1 MDADQQGEYPSM
13 EGSSAMKIKLTMA
26 QALLRF
32 LANQYVVMDGHKHQF
47 IKGVF
52 GIFGH
57 GNVTGLGEALEY
69 DNYGLTYYQGH
80 NEQGMAHAA
89 TAYAKQKNRLSVFA
103 CTSSIGPGATNM
115 ITAAATATTNRIP
128 LLLLPGDIFS
138 CRQPDPVLQQLEATY
153 DYTLSVND
161 CFKPVSKYWDR
172 ITRPEQ
178 LMTACINAMRVL
190 TDPVETGA
198 VTLCLPQ
205 DVQSEA
211 YDYEESFFAERLWH
225 IDREP
230 VSERALSEAVR
241 LLLKAQKP
249 LIISG
254 GGVHYSLATEVL
266 SQFAKQHKI
275 PVAETQAGKS
285 SLPAT
290 HSMNVGGIGV
300 TGSEVANALAAQAD
314 VILVVGSRLQD
325 FTTASKW
332 GFKNESCRII
342 HLNVSRFDA
351 AKMDALM
358 LKGDAKLGL
367 EQLAKALGNY
377 QTSNNYQHTVQEYQK
392 EWQKELKRIAT
403 SSSPA
408 ENGLSQVKILSLL
421 NSIVTDDDVIVCA
434 AGSLPGDLH
443 RIWQS
448 KKAKDY
454 HLEYAY
460 SCMGYEVAAG
470 LGVRL
475 AKENQSGEV
484 YVLVGD
490 GSFVMM
496 HSELLTTIQE
506 HKKITVIIFNNHG
519 YQCIRNLQESN
530 GSQGFGN
537 EFRYRQER
545 TDRLTGDYLPIDFCK
560 YAEGL
565 GAKTFLVNAYDQF
578 EGVLDAARNE
588 KQSSVIVLPV
598 LPKTMSNGYQTW
610 WRVAVAEVSNSEEV
624 SKAHQAMMHELKH
637 VREY

>member
-1 MDADQQGEYPSM
+1 
-13 EGSSAMKIKLTMA
+13 MKIKLTMA
-26 QALLRF
+26 QALLKF
-32 LANQYVVMDGHKHQF
+32 LANQYVVMDGQEYQF
-47 IKGVF
+47 VKGIF

-69 DNYGLTYYQGH
+69 DNYGFTYYQGH

-89 TAYAKQKNRLSVFA
+89 TAYAKQKNRLGIFA

-128 LLLLPGDIFS
+128 LLLLPGDVFS
-138 CRQPDPVLQQLEATY
+138 CRQPDPVLQQLEVAH

-172 ITRPEQ
+172 ISRPEQ
-178 LMTACINAMRVL
+178 LMIAGLNAMRVL
-190 TDPVETGA
+190 TDPIETGT

-205 DVQSEA
+205 DIQSEA
-211 YDYEESFFAERLWH
+211 YEYEQSFFKKRLWH

-230 VSERALSEAVR
+230 VSDRALEQAAE
-241 LLLKAQKP
+241 LLRNAQKP

-254 GGVHYSLATEVL
+254 GGVHYSFATEIL
-266 SQFAKQHKI
+266 AEFSLRHKI

-285 SLPAT
+285 SLVAN
-290 HSMNVGGIGV
+290 HLMNVGGVGV
-300 TGSEVANALAAQAD
+300 TGSEVANYLAAHAD

-332 GFKNESCRII
+332 GFKNEKCKII

-351 AKMDALM
+351 MKMDSLM
-358 LKGDAKLGL
+358 LKGDARAGL
-367 EQLAKALGNY
+367 EQLSRKITGY
-377 QTSNNYQHTVQEYQK
+377 QTPLAYQHLIQHYQEQWK
-392 EWQKELKRIAT
+392 QELKRICTGPVYSEA
-403 SSSPA
+403 
-408 ENGLSQVKILSLL
+408 GLAQTNVLGLL
-421 NSIVTDDDVIVCA
+421 NDLVNEDDVIISA

-448 KKAKDY
+448 KKPKDY

-475 AKENQSGEV
+475 AKENAPGEV

-490 GSFVMM
+490 GSFLML
-496 HSELLTTIQE
+496 HSELLTSIQE
-506 HKKITVIIFNNHG
+506 HKKITIIIFNNHG
-519 YQCIRNLQESN
+519 FQCIRNLQESN
-530 GSQGFGN
+530 GSKGFGN
-537 EFRYRQER
+537 EFRYRQLQ
-545 TDRLTGDYLPIDFCK
+545 TNRLSGDYLPIDFCK
-560 YAEGL
+560 YASGL
-565 GAKTFLVNAYDQF
+565 GAKSFFIDSYDQLA
-578 EGVLDAARNE
+578 GALQAAKIE
-588 KQSSVIVLPV
+588 THSSVIVLPV

-610 WRVAVAEVSNSEEV
+610 WRVGVAEVSNSKEV
-624 SKAHQAMMHELKH
+624 TKAHQVMKKQLEK
-637 VREY
+637 VRGY

>member
-1 MDADQQGEYPSM
+1 
-13 EGSSAMKIKLTMA
+13 MA

-32 LANQYVVMDGHKHQF
+32 LANQYVVMDGIEHQF

-69 DNYGLTYYQGH
+69 EAHGLTYFQGH

-89 TAYAKQKNRLSVFA
+89 TAYAKQKNRLSILA

-128 LLLLPGDIFS
+128 LLLLPGDVFS
-138 CRQPDPVLQQLEATY
+138 CRQPDPVLQQLEVAHN
-153 DYTLSVND
+153 YTMSVND

-172 ITRPEQ
+172 INRPEQ
-178 LMTACINAMRVL
+178 LMTACLNAMRVL
-190 TDPVETGA
+190 TDPVETGT

-211 YDYEESFFAERLWH
+211 YDYEDSFFEKRVWH
-225 IDREP
+225 IDRECI
-230 VSERALSEAVR
+230 SERAIDEAVT
-241 LLLKAQKP
+241 LLANAKKP

-254 GGVHYSLATEVL
+254 GGVHYSFATDVL
-266 SQFAKQHKI
+266 SEFALQHKI

-285 SLPAT
+285 GLAASHP
-290 HSMNVGGIGV
+290 MNVGGVGV
-300 TGSEVANALAAQAD
+300 TGSEVANYLAAQAD
-314 VILVVGSRLQD
+314 VILVIGSRLQD

-332 GFKNESCRII
+332 GFKNEECQII

-351 AKMDALM
+351 LKMNGLM
-358 LKGDAKLGL
+358 LKGDAKSGL
-367 EQLAKALGNY
+367 EQLSKRLDGY
-377 QTSNNYQHTVQEYQK
+377 QTPLVYQQSIQHYQNQWA
-392 EWQKELKRIAT
+392 EELKRVCTDSI
-403 SSSPA
+403 SSK
-408 ENGLSQVKILSLL
+408 EGLSQTTVLGLL
-421 NSIVTDDDVIVCA
+421 NNLVSEDDVIICA

-448 KKAKDY
+448 KKPKDY
-454 HLEYAY
+454 HLEYAF

-475 AKENQSGEV
+475 AKESTPGEV

-496 HSELLTTIQE
+496 HSELLTSIQE
-506 HKKITVIIFNNHG
+506 QKKITVIIFNNHG
-519 YQCIRNLQESN
+519 FQCIRNLQESN

-537 EFRYRQER
+537 EFRYRNPHAN
-545 TDRLTGDYLPIDFCK
+545 RLSGDYLPIDFCQ
-560 YAEGL
+560 YAAGL
-565 GAKTFLVNAYDQF
+565 GAKTFYADSYQQF
-578 EGVLDAARNE
+578 ETVLDAA
-588 KQSSVIVLPV
+588 KQEVVASVIVLPV
-598 LPKTMSNGYQTW
+598 LPKTMSQGYQTW
-610 WRVAVAEVSNSEEV
+610 WRVGVAEVSKSAAV
-624 SKAHQAMMHELKH
+624 TKAHQKMLNELEK
-637 VREY
+637 VKPY

>member
-1 MDADQQGEYPSM
+1 
-13 EGSSAMKIKLTMA
+13 MKIRLTMA

-32 LANQYVVMDGHKHQF
+32 LANQYVVIDGQEQRF
-47 IKGVF
+47 VAGLF

-80 NEQGMAHAA
+80 NEQGMAHVA
-89 TAYAKQKNRLSVFA
+89 TAYAKQKNRLSIFA

-138 CRQPDPVLQQLEATY
+138 CRQPDPVLQQLEVPY

-172 ITRPEQ
+172 ISRPEQ
-178 LMTACINAMRVL
+178 LMTACLNAMRIL
-190 TDPVETGA
+190 TDPVEVGT

-211 YDYEESFFAERLWH
+211 YDYDETFFKKRFWH

-230 VSERALSEAVR
+230 ISERALAEVIPVILNA
-241 LLLKAQKP
+241 KKP
-249 LIISG
+249 LIIAG

-266 SQFAKQHKI
+266 AQFAKHHKI

-285 SLPAT
+285 ALPES
-290 HSMNVGGIGV
+290 HPLNVGGIGV
-300 TGSEVANALAAQAD
+300 TGSEVANVLAAQAD
-314 VILVVGSRLQD
+314 VILVIGSRLQD

-332 GFKNESCRII
+332 GFKNETCRLI

-351 AKMDALM
+351 LKMNGLM
-358 LKGDAKLGL
+358 LKGDAKTGL
-367 EQLAKALGNY
+367 QQIAKALGSY
-377 QTSNNYQHTVQEYQK
+377 QTSTDYQQSIQHYQHEWKQE
-392 EWQKELKRIAT
+392 LNRICSET
-403 SSSPA
+403 PA
-408 ENGLSQVKILSLL
+408 DKQGLSQIKVLRML
-421 NSIVTDDDVIVCA
+421 NEMVTEDDVIIGA

-443 RIWQS
+443 RFWKS
-448 KKAKDY
+448 RKPKDY

-475 AKENQSGEV
+475 AKDDTKGEV

-490 GSFVMM
+490 GSFLML
-496 HSELLTTIQE
+496 HSELLTSIQE
-506 HKKITVIIFNNHG
+506 HKKMTIILFDNHG
-519 YQCIRNLQESN
+519 FQCIRNLQEN
-530 GSQGFGN
+530 HGSQGFGN
-537 EFRYRQER
+537 EFRYRDGKTNKLSGE
-545 TDRLTGDYLPIDFCK
+545 YLPIDFCK

-565 GAKTFLVNAYDQF
+565 GAKTFFVDSYEHLTVA
-578 EGVLDAARNE
+578 LSAAKNE
-588 KQSSVIVLPV
+588 PHSSVIVLPI
-598 LPKTMSNGYQTW
+598 LPKTMSSGYQTW
-610 WRVAVAEVSNSEEV
+610 WRVGVAEISNSDEV
-624 SKAHQAMMHELKH
+624 AKAHQAMREQLKQ

>member
-1 MDADQQGEYPSM
+1 
-13 EGSSAMKIKLTMA
+13 MKIRLTMA

-32 LANQYVVMDGHKHQF
+32 LANQYVVMDGIEYQF
-47 IKGVF
+47 IKGIF

-69 DNYGLTYYQGH
+69 DAHGLIYYQGH

-89 TAYAKQKNRLSVFA
+89 TAFAKQNNRLSILA

-138 CRQPDPVLQQLEATY
+138 CRQPDPVLQQLEVTH

-161 CFKPVSKYWDR
+161 CFKPVSVYWDR
-172 ITRPEQ
+172 ISRPEQ
-178 LMTACINAMRVL
+178 LMSACLNALRVL
-190 TDPVETGA
+190 TDPVETGT

-211 YDYEESFFAERLWH
+211 FAYEQSFFDKRLWH
-225 IDREP
+225 IDRE
-230 VSERALSEAVR
+230 VVNERALDLAVK
-241 LLLKAQKP
+241 LLKKAKKP

-254 GGVHYSLATEVL
+254 GGVHYSLATDGL
-266 SQFAKQHKI
+266 SDFALRHKI

-285 SLPAT
+285 GLSAKHL
-290 HSMNVGGIGV
+290 MNVGGIGV
-300 TGSEVANALAAQAD
+300 TGSEVANYLAAQAD

-332 GFKNESCRII
+332 GFQNEACQII

-351 AKMDALM
+351 MKMNGLM

-367 EQLAKALGNY
+367 EQLSNKLADY
-377 QTSNNYQHTVQEYQK
+377 QTPSVYQQLIQHYQNQWVQEV
-392 EWQKELKRIAT
+392 KRVCTDSI
-403 SSSPA
+403 SSKS
-408 ENGLSQVKILSLL
+408 GLSQTTVLGLL
-421 NSIVTDDDVIVCA
+421 NNLVTEDDVVISA

-448 KKAKDY
+448 KKPKDY

-475 AKENQSGEV
+475 AKGKAPGEV

-496 HSELLTTIQE
+496 HSELLTSIQE
-506 HKKITVIIFNNHG
+506 QQKITLIIFNNHG

-537 EFRYRQER
+537 EFRYRQSD
-545 TDRLTGDYLPIDFCK
+545 TGRLSGDYLPIDFCQ
-560 YAEGL
+560 YAAGL
-565 GAKTFLVNAYDQF
+565 GAKTFFADSYERLESVF
-578 EGVLDAARNE
+578 AAAKTE
-588 KQSSVIVLPV
+588 KSSSVIVLPI

-610 WRVAVAEVSNSEEV
+610 WRVGVAEVSKSKEV
-624 SKAHQAMMHELKH
+624 IKAHESMQREIEK
-637 VREY
+637 VRNY

>member
-1 MDADQQGEYPSM
+1 
-13 EGSSAMKIKLTMA
+13 MKIKLTTA

-32 LANQYVVMDGHKHQF
+32 LAHQYVVLDNKEYRF
-47 IKGVF
+47 INGVF

-69 DNYGLTYYQGH
+69 DAQGLTYYQGH

-89 TAYAKQKNRLSVFA
+89 IAYAKQKNRLGILA

-128 LLLLPGDIFS
+128 LLLLPGDVFS
-138 CRQPDPVLQQLEATY
+138 CRQPDPVLQQLEVPY

-172 ITRPEQ
+172 INRPEQ
-178 LMTACINAMRVL
+178 LITACMQAMRVL

-211 YDYEESFFAERLWH
+211 YEYEDSFFKKRVWR

-230 VSERALSEAVR
+230 VSESMIAEAAHHIKRA
-241 LLLKAQKP
+241 KQP
-249 LIISG
+249 LIIAG
-254 GGVHYSLATEVL
+254 GGVHYSLANEIL
-266 SQFAKQHKI
+266 AEFALKHRI

-285 SLPAT
+285 CLSAK

-300 TGSEVANALAAQAD
+300 TGSEAANCLAAQAD
-314 VILVVGSRLQD
+314 VILVIGSRLQD

-332 GFKNESCRII
+332 AFKNQECQIL
-342 HLNVSRFDA
+342 HLNVSRLDA
-351 AKMDALM
+351 MKMNGLM
-358 LKGDAKLGL
+358 LKGDAKIGL
-367 EQLAKALGNY
+367 EQLEKALGDY
-377 QTSNNYQHTVQEYQK
+377 QTPYSYQQLVRHYQN
-392 EWQKELKRIAT
+392 EWVEELERLTKPLQKTGLYQTAILGILNQFV
-403 SSSPA
+403 SS
-408 ENGLSQVKILSLL
+408 E
-421 NSIVTDDDVIVCA
+421 DVIISA

-470 LGVRL
+470 LGVRM
-475 AKENQSGEV
+475 AKENAEGEV

-506 HKKITVIIFNNHG
+506 HKKIIVIIFDNHG
-519 YQCIRNLQESN
+519 FQCIRNLQEGN

-537 EFRYRQER
+537 EFRYR
-545 TDRLTGDYLPIDFCK
+545 DLLTNTLNGDYLAIDFCK

-565 GAKTFLVNAYDQF
+565 GAVTYFAESYEQFQSVLVSAKNQ
-578 EGVLDAARNE
+578 E
-588 KQSSVIVLPV
+588 KSTVIVLPV
-598 LPKTMSNGYQTW
+598 LPKTMSQGYQTW
-610 WRVAVAEVSNSEEV
+610 WRVGIAEVSQSESV
-624 SKAHQAMMHELKH
+624 NKAHKLMREQIEI
-637 VREY
+637 VRQY